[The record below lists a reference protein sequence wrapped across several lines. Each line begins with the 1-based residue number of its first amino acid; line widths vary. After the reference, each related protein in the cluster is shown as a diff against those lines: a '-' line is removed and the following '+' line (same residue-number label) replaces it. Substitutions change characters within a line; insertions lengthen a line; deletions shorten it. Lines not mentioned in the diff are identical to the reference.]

1 MRELNRLLGL
11 FVVVCFGGYFSCES
25 NDITVFNC
33 AESDLSLNIDAVQGT
48 SGCSIPDGSITVTAL
63 GGKEPYKF
71 SINDLAPQ
79 SNGVF
84 TNLLAGIYS
93 VKVVDAN
100 KCEIKLNN
108 INVTA
113 TGFNISA
120 DVEPDNLCV
129 DGDGSVTITVEDGHA
144 PPYQY
149 QIVGQNFSDNNLFTG
164 MEEGNHLITVKD
176 NNDCTVQL
184 DITIPHGNTGTSWV
198 NDIKPIV
205 EAQCATGGCHDG
217 QFRPD
222 LRIYDKA
229 FFYRDLM
236 KKYTQDGSMPFDG
249 PKLTQDQVKLIA
261 CWVDDG
267 APQN

>member
-1 MRELNRLLGL
+1 MLI
-11 FVVVCFGGYFSCES
+11 VVSLVAYLSCES
-25 NDITVFNC
+25 NDASVFNC
-33 AESDLSLNIDAVQGT
+33 TESDLSLNVDAVQGT
-48 SGCSIPDGSITVTAL
+48 SGCSVSDGSITATVL
-63 GGKEPYKF
+63 GGEEPYRF
-71 SINDLAPQ
+71 SVNDLASQ

-100 KCEIKLNN
+100 KCEIELNN

-113 TGFNISA
+113 AGFNVSA
-120 DVEPDNLCV
+120 DVEPDDLCL
-129 DGDGSVTITVEDGHA
+129 DGDGSVTITVEDGQA

-149 QIVGQNFSDNNLFTG
+149 QIQGQSFTDNNLFNG
-164 MEEGNHLITVKD
+164 MEEGSHLITVKD
-176 NNDCTVQL
+176 NNNCTVHL
-184 DITIPHGNTGTSWV
+184 NITIPHGNTGTSWA
-198 NDIKPIV
+198 NDIKPII
-205 EAQCATGGCHDG
+205 ESRCATSGCHDG

-229 FFYRDLM
+229 FFYRNLM